1 MPVFD
6 HFGPPPPSPSGVRAT
21 ITPAMFLRHLVA
33 LLLFNAALAVVLA
46 LPAGKPLGTQM
57 VYAQAIGLSIWLFID
72 VGRLFLQPDPRT
84 GWPHGRRGVALA
96 VFGVLAGYALGT
108 AIGDW
113 WANQSTWALWQ
124 ADPRRLAGY
133 VAIGLVFGTLGSLFF
148 YGRGRLDF
156 HRAQQAALERD
167 ATLARLA
174 MLQSQL
180 EPHMLFN
187 TLANLRVLIELDP
200 PRAQAMLDRL
210 IAYLRATLTASR
222 APSHPLS
229 AELERLA
236 DYLALMGMRMGERL
250 TVELELP
257 DELRALPVPP
267 LLLQPLVENAIR
279 HGLEPHLGAGRI
291 EVTARREA
299 ERETLLLS
307 VRDTGIGLDPDA
319 APRGTGFGLQ
329 QVRERLHTLHG
340 ERAALTVQ
348 PAPDAEGGTLAQIRL
363 PRPRHDSPPPNSC
376 TGNEACPPSI
386 LPCRPPR

>member
-6 HFGPPPPSPSGVRAT
+6 HFGPPPPSPSAVRAT

-33 LLLFNAALAVVLA
+33 LLVFNSAIAVVLA
-46 LPAGKPLGTQM
+46 LPAGKPLWVQM

-72 VGRLFLQPDPRT
+72 IGRLLLRPDPRT
-84 GWPHGRRGVALA
+84 GWPHGRRGVALS
-96 VFGVLAGYALGT
+96 VLGVVAGYVLGT
-108 AIGDW
+108 SIGDW
-113 WANQSTWALWQ
+113 IVNQSTWSLWQ

-133 VAIGLVFGTLGSLFF
+133 VAIGVVFGTLGSLFF

-210 IAYLRATLTASR
+210 IAYLRSTLTASR

-229 AELERLA
+229 AEFERLA

-250 TVELELP
+250 TVALELP

-279 HGLEPHLGAGRI
+279 HGLEPQVGAGRL
-291 EVTARREA
+291 EVRAWREGEA
-299 ERETLLLS
+299 LLLG
-307 VRDTGIGLDPDA
+307 VRDTGIGLQAPSPA
-319 APRGTGFGLQ
+319 ASRTGTGFGLQ
-329 QVRERLHTLHG
+329 QVRERLQTLFG
-340 ERAALTVQ
+340 ERASLKVE
-348 PAPDAEGGTLAQIRL
+348 PVGDEEGGTLALIRL
-363 PRPRHDSPPPNSC
+363 PWPRPAATANDDTGRHSHGC
-376 TGNEACPPSI
+376 
-386 LPCRPPR
+386 